1 MAKLQCLYCGI
12 RLDRASAQVRL
23 KHMTGKKH
31 QKSVSDYWEGV
42 AQKINASKDAGNFL
56 DQSVEL
62 AQSWAL
68 PGLDPRA
75 DELLDTA
82 KVPAPANIP
91 STTYPRQYLG

>member
-1 MAKLQCLYCGI
+1 MAKLQCLYCRI

-31 QKSVSDYWEGV
+31 QKSVSDYWENV
-42 AQKINASKDAGNFL
+42 AKRISKDAGNFL
-56 DQSVEL
+56 DQSQEL
-62 AQSWAL
+62 ARCFAV

-82 KVPAPANIP
+82 KVSAPANIP
-91 STTYPRQYLG
+91 SASYPRQHLG